1 MKNQHGF
8 MLLVVLLPLFLLGL
22 GAVMADLRDW
32 RNHEQQQQSALLQQ
46 AKAAA
51 LHYLIGGMTKSEAS
65 PPGDPIR
72 PDTLRGAGLFE
83 GEPDSII
90 GSIDESC
97 PPTPAINFCI
107 GALPWRPLS
116 LPPPS
121 ANRMLW
127 YATSRALFNYNSPNL
142 SRLKNHIEQ
151 QRLLSVIDRNGRHYQ
166 HLVSVFILAGTALP
180 QQQRPTFPAAQTL
193 LPDIARHY
201 LESLPAANLGPLPVL
216 TSGEKNYR
224 SHPLRFTNA
233 SNDQWIAIDVNELAT
248 AMASRISHEWAWHWL
263 RFEIQRKSNRPN
275 CLEPVDNTTPSSL
288 WPTDIAAFKQAA
300 ERWAEFCYP
309 YDHKRP
315 WLSKWVDEV
324 ANIEPNGPQLT
335 LQFHHCPQLKFRWRW
350 VAAAGASAAH
360 IEHQIESVNG
370 AGQCQLVNVVSP

>member
-22 GAVMADLRDW
+22 GAMMADLRDW
-32 RNHEQQQQSALLQQ
+32 RSHEQQRQSTLLQQ

-51 LHYLIGGMTKSEAS
+51 LHYLSGGMTKSEAS

-72 PDTLRGAGLFE
+72 PDTLRGSGLFE
-83 GEPDSII
+83 GEPDPII

-116 LPPPS
+116 LPPPT

-127 YATSRALFNYNSPNL
+127 YATSRALFNYNAPTL

-151 QRLLSVIDRNGRHYQ
+151 QRLLSVIDRDGRHYQ
-166 HLVSVFILAGTALP
+166 HLIGVFIVAGTALP
-180 QQQRPTFPAAQTL
+180 QQQRPIFPASQSL
-193 LPDIARHY
+193 LPDLARHY
-201 LESLPAANLGPLPVL
+201 LESLPAAGLGPLPAL

-224 SHPLRFTNA
+224 SHPLRFTAN

-263 RFEIQRKSNRPN
+263 RFEIQRQSNRPN
-275 CLEPVDNTTPSSL
+275 CLLPPDPSSPIPL
-288 WPTDIAAFKQAA
+288 WQTEITEFKKTA
-300 ERWAEFCYP
+300 ERWSDACYP

-315 WLSKWVDEV
+315 WLSKWVDELS
-324 ANIEPNGPQLT
+324 NITADGAQLT

-350 VAAAGASAAH
+350 VAATGE

-370 AGQCQLVNVVSP
+370 ARQCQLVNVVSPSLS